1 MIMKPKRTMLSVL
14 IFVTSLAMTL
24 PLKADPDQVVEAF
37 GNSFN
42 QENGEAAAVEHEAD
56 AKAWFYDAGL
66 GLFLH
71 WGIYSLMEQEPSWCM
86 LKSHM
91 NRGGPFFHPE
101 KYYAMAE
108 KFDPQHYN
116 PGEWL
121 EAAKQAGFTY
131 AVLTTKH
138 HDGYALWPSEHG
150 EMNSGIFLDG
160 RDLVKPFV
168 EACRANGLRVGLY
181 FSGVDWYHEDFPRH
195 ADRITQPGLDYT
207 YEDIDYSQWR
217 RWDKEEE
224 TDPATVEKR
233 LNQFYDYAQAQLR
246 ELLTNYGKIDLLWF
260 DGFPV
265 EWFTEELPA
274 LRREFHGKSRERIA
288 GIHKMIV
295 ELQPDIVINN
305 RAAGMPADFQTPE
318 RGDGTFL
325 PGDSWILKSEQW
337 RRKWEL
343 CNLWSRGGGWGYSA
357 DGVPKGRDRNS
368 AEWVL
373 RRLAQCRAKGGNM
386 LTNSAPTPNGKQP
399 ASFYRGCEELAAWME
414 HSRVSVIGAGALDDD
429 WEKYS
434 DDDWGPC
441 LVQSVEFTAVPVTT
455 GKDVWYLHIFP
466 NNKSENIVLRNLPFD
481 ADKVI
486 LLRTGQALD
495 FQKTD
500 DGLNIVVPADVR
512 TTLNDV
518 VVVYWK

>member
-1 MIMKPKRTMLSVL
+1 MKPKRTMLSVL
-14 IFVTSLAMTL
+14 TFVTSLAMIL
-24 PLKADPDQVVEAF
+24 PIKADPDKEVEAF

-42 QENGEAAAVEHEAD
+42 QENGAATDVEHKAD

-71 WGIYSLMEQEPSWCM
+71 WGIYSLMEQQPSWCM
-86 LKSHM
+86 FKGHM
-91 NRGGPFFHPE
+91 NRGGPFYHPE

-168 EACRANGLRVGLY
+168 EACRANGLRVGFY

-195 ADRITQPGLDYT
+195 VDTATKPGLDYT
-207 YEDIDYSQWR
+207 YEGIDYTQWR
-217 RWDKEEE
+217 RWDEEE
-224 TDPATVEKR
+224 ENDPAAVEKR

-265 EWFTEELPA
+265 EWFPMESV
-274 LRREFHGKSRERIA
+274 LRNQFHAKSRARMV
-288 GIHKMIV
+288 GIHEMIV

-305 RAAGMPADFQTPE
+305 RSIGMPADFHTPE
-318 RGDGTFL
+318 RGDGTFV
-325 PGDSWILKSEQW
+325 PADSYIFKSPQW

-343 CNLWSRGGGWGYSA
+343 CNLWSRGGGWGYSS
-357 DGVPKGRDRNS
+357 DGIPKANDRNS
-368 AEWVL
+368 SEWLL
-373 RRLAQCRAKGGNM
+373 RILAQCRAKGGNM
-386 LTNSAPTPNGKQP
+386 LTNSGPTPNGKQP

-429 WEKYS
+429 WEDYS
-434 DDDWGPC
+434 
-441 LVQSVEFTAVPVTT
+441 AVPVTT

-466 NNKSENIVLRNLPFD
+466 NNKSENIVLRNLAFD
-481 ADKVI
+481 ADKVT

-500 DGLNIVVPADVR
+500 GGLNIVVPADLR

-518 VVVYWK
+518 VAVYWK